1 MKNERMP
8 YPVVMAIDPGF
19 ASFGVVLVQLAL
31 VGVPTEDT
39 VVLMDVIRTKKST
52 KKTSVLASDDN
63 YRRAKE
69 IATRLRSL
77 INTWNVV
84 AICGESMSFP
94 RSSSAA
100 AKVALS
106 WGVVADIAVQHQLPL
121 VQASPQRIKAFVCG
135 RANASKDEV
144 ACALNKLYPEIGSLC
159 ATVTPSEWE
168 HPMDALAAFVACK
181 DGEVL
186 RMARPRSLCQMKRL
200 HAARSSE

>member
-19 ASFGVVLVQLAL
+19 ASFGIALIQLAP
-31 VGVPTEDT
+31 VGVPAEDT
-39 VVLMDVIRTKKST
+39 VVLMDVIRTKKSS

-100 AKVALS
+100 AKVALA

-121 VQASPQRIKAFVCG
+121 VQASPQRIKAAVCG
-135 RANASKDEV
+135 KANASKDEV
-144 ACALNKLYPEIGSLC
+144 ADFLSRLY
-159 ATVTPSEWE
+159 SEMSGMLQDIPRSEME
-168 HPMDALAAFVACK
+168 HPIDALASFVACRE
-181 DGEVL
+181 GEVL
-186 RMARPRSLCQMKRL
+186 RMARPRSLSQMKRL